1 MGANL
6 AMGANLQD
14 KGLIQANGLML
25 LISMCVMMIGGD
37 GTPDA
42 AQHALNAPSE
52 FFLAAYALN
61 APSPPM
67 TGSPSLPMM
76 PMALLISMCAR
87 DGSGGRKAAVTAMQA
102 HPHNYNVQHRG
113 RTVLGRLPMI
123 NQ

>member
-25 LISMCVMMIGGD
+25 LISMCVIGGD

-42 AQHALNAPSE
+42 AHALNAPSE

-61 APSPPM
+61 ASSPPM
-67 TGSPSLPMM
+67 TGSPSPPVM

-102 HPHNYNVQHRG
+102 HPI
-113 RTVLGRLPMI
+113 RTTITCSTADAPCWAASL
-123 NQ
+123 